1 MSDAPADK
9 DWNIKFSTIFP
20 LQDIQSLNEIEQ
32 RLSMDSEFKE
42 KLAKRISSFRGLD
55 DATFMKSSLDHLFSD
70 NIGVLISFTGR
81 KPSNAVEKKYAMKS
95 SMLYKLICVV
105 GRCRFTHFSE
115 EKTEKVT
122 SSWLRHLIDRLKRS
136 AALL

>member
-42 KLAKRISSFRGLD
+42 KLVRICII
-55 DATFMKSSLDHLFSD
+55 TK
-70 NIGVLISFTGR
+70 
-81 KPSNAVEKKYAMKS
+81 
-95 SMLYKLICVV
+95 
-105 GRCRFTHFSE
+105 
-115 EKTEKVT
+115 EKVT
-122 SSWLRHLIDRLKRS
+122 LK
-136 AALL
+136 LFIYH